1 MPTHE
6 DEPQRRRPVRSDND
20 RQSAEIPAEST
31 EGDPFE
37 PHYRREQWLQA
48 ALEVT
53 RLLQGDLNQR
63 EALQVVTRKIR
74 EVAGADF
81 VAISSVDPT
90 YPEGVGVIEAIE
102 GLGVEHVLGS
112 PVAKRGLSARAI
124 DNSITIVSPSI
135 TLEVGY
141 NPADEFAEAMRVL
154 GLGMYVPLVT
164 PEKVTGVLTIGW
176 KSGSPHERIAANE
189 VPMFEMFAGQA
200 ALALQQLDARR
211 QLVHE
216 REQVARDLS
225 DAVID
230 RLFAIGT
237 HLHGVA
243 SIVAQYDVQR
253 TMSHAIDE
261 LDEMTQQIRN
271 AIFALQPNRD
281 TIERSVSDQV
291 LEELDAASATLGFTP
306 RLVVSGA
313 VDSPLPAIIQRELV
327 RAVRETLSHA
337 ATHSSPSSVEV
348 SLSVNADQVTLTVR
362 DDGRRGAEASP
373 QRILRQL
380 LGRAERLGG
389 TCTISAATPTD
400 TVVEWSVPTRL

>member
-6 DEPQRRRPVRSDND
+6 DEPARQRSAQADSPHGNVGNQSD
-20 RQSAEIPAEST
+20 SAASA
-31 EGDPFE
+31 PFE
-37 PHYRREQWLQA
+37 PRYRREQWLKA

-53 RLLQGDLNQR
+53 RVLQGDLDQR

-124 DNSITIVSPSI
+124 DSSSTIVSRSI

-164 PEKVTGVLTIGW
+164 PETVTGVLTIGW
-176 KSGSPHERIAANE
+176 KRGSPHERSAANE

-211 QLVHE
+211 QLVEE
-216 REQVARDLS
+216 REQIANELS

-230 RLFAIGT
+230 HLFAIGT

-243 SIVAQYDVQR
+243 SIVSQFDVQR
-253 TMSHAIDE
+253 AMSHAIDE
-261 LDEMTQQIRN
+261 LDGLTQQIRN

-291 LEELDAASATLGFTP
+291 LDELDAASATLGFTP
-306 RLVVSGA
+306 RLVVTGA
-313 VDSPLPAIIQRELV
+313 VDSPLPAVVHRELV

-337 ATHSSPSSVEV
+337 ATHASPRSVEV
-348 SLSVNADQVTLTVR
+348 SLSVSAERVTLTVR
-362 DDGRRGAEASP
+362 DDGRRGAKASP
-373 QRILRQL
+373 HRILRQL
-380 LGRAERLGG
+380 LSRAERLGG
-389 TCTISAATPTD
+389 TCTISVAAPTE
-400 TVVEWSVPTRL
+400 TVVEWSAPTGL

>member
-6 DEPQRRRPVRSDND
+6 DEPQWRRPVRSDDGGRN
-20 RQSAEIPAEST
+20 AENLAESD
-31 EGDPFE
+31 EADPFE

-124 DNSITIVSPSI
+124 DSSITIVSPSI

-154 GLGMYVPLVT
+154 GLGMYVPLIT

-176 KSGSPHERIAANE
+176 KSGSAHERIAANE

-211 QLVHE
+211 QLVQE

-243 SIVAQYDVQR
+243 SIVTQYDIQR

-281 TIERSVSDQV
+281 ATERSVSDQV
-291 LEELDAASATLGFTP
+291 LDELDAASTMLGFTP

-313 VDSPLPAIIQRELV
+313 VDSPLPAVIQRELV

-348 SLSVNADQVTLTVR
+348 SLSVNTERVTLTVR

-373 QRILRQL
+373 HRILRQL
-380 LGRAERLGG
+380 LSRAERLGG
-389 TCTISAATPTD
+389 TCTISAATPID
-400 TVVEWSVPTRL
+400 TVVEWSVPTGR